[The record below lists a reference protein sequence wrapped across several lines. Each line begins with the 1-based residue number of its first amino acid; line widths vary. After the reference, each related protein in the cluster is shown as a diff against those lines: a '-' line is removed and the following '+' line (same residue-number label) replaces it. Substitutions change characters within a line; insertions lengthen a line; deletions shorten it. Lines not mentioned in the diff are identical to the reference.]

1 MIACRQKPQ
10 QSVVQRAELLPDNV
24 PEAEDFLS
32 CVGTIHLLNCQGRF
46 VLHASTTST
55 VEHEL
60 CLHPAQALPN
70 ITDRT
75 CVIGSFA
82 GLPDVHSTGNGS
94 SMSPSAAAIS
104 FVTRCSE
111 SARIAWQRRYK
122 PRPSSKTARARASGR
137 APPGNAAPR
146 APGGGRG
153 TPQVRP
159 SVKGPPRSR

>member
-111 SARIAWQRRYK
+111 SARIAWQRRYQ
-122 PRPSSKTARARASGR
+122 PSPSSETARARSSGR
-137 APPGNAAPR
+137 APPDDASTVACRAAR
-146 APGGGRG
+146 ESSKFGSSG
-153 TPQVRP
+153 
-159 SVKGPPRSR
+159 KGPPG